1 MKAVQLSRTGAPDV
15 LETVDIPT
23 PVPGTGEVLVRVR
36 AAGVN
41 FFETLVRQG
50 RYAEAPPLPMVPGVE
65 VAGTI
70 EALGDGADPALLGAR
85 VAVPLFA
92 AGRGSGGYAAYVAVD
107 SAYAFRMP
115 DSLSFEDA
123 VALLVQG
130 LTALFLIRR
139 SPPKGKTVL
148 VTAAGGGVGSLLV
161 QLAKRAG
168 ATSVVGAAGSAA
180 KLALARELGADLAVD
195 YTQPDWPRQLTS
207 LTEGRGIDTVYETVG
222 GALTRA
228 ALEALAPQGELV
240 FGAVGRFD
248 LEKPQLEAMLLRN
261 QSLKGFALLPLL
273 TPTELA
279 GGLSELFALASTGK
293 LTVVRGGSYPLDEA
307 AQAHHALES
316 RRTSGKVVLVP

>member
-1 MKAVQLSRTGAPDV
+1 MKAVQLSRTGTPDV
-15 LETVDIPT
+15 LETVDMPT
-23 PVPGTGEVLVRVR
+23 PAPDAGEVLVRVR

-41 FFETLVRQG
+41 FFEALVRQG
-50 RYAEAPPLPMVPGVE
+50 RYAEAPPLPIVPGVE
-65 VAGTI
+65 VAGVV
-70 EALGDGADPALLGAR
+70 EALGEGADPALLGAR

-92 AGRGSGGYAAYVAVD
+92 AGRGSGGYAEYVAVD
-107 SAYAFRMP
+107 CAYAFRIP

-139 SPPKGKTVL
+139 SSPEGKTVL

-161 QLAKRAG
+161 QLAQRAG
-168 ATSVVGAAGSAA
+168 ATTVVAAAGSAD
-180 KLALARELGADLAVD
+180 KLALARKLGADLAVD
-195 YTQPDWPRQLTS
+195 YTQPDWARQVAS
-207 LTEGRGIDTVYETVG
+207 LTEGRGIDTIYETVG
-222 GALTRA
+222 GALTHA
-228 ALEALAPQGELV
+228 ALEVLAPEGELV
-240 FGAVGRFD
+240 FGAVGRFE
-248 LEKPQLEAMLLRN
+248 LGKSQLEAMLLAN

-273 TPTELA
+273 TPSALA

-293 LTVVRGGSYPLDEA
+293 LAVVQGGRYPLDEA

>member
-15 LETVDIPT
+15 LETVDMPT
-23 PVPGTGEVLVRVR
+23 PVPGAGEVLVRVR

-50 RYAEAPPLPMVPGVE
+50 RYAEAPELPMVPGVE
-65 VAGTI
+65 VAGVV
-70 EALGDGADPALLGAR
+70 EALGDGVDPALLGAR

-107 SAYAFRMP
+107 SAYAFRIP
-115 DSLSFEDA
+115 DGLSFEDA

-148 VTAAGGGVGSLLV
+148 VTAAGGGVGTLLV
-161 QLAKRAG
+161 QLARRAG
-168 ATSVVGAAGSAA
+168 ATRVVAAAGSDE
-180 KLALARELGADLAVD
+180 KLALARKLGADLAVD
-195 YTQPDWPRQLTS
+195 YTQPDWPHRLTWLNES
-207 LTEGRGIDTVYETVG
+207 RGVDTVYETVG
-222 GALTRA
+222 GTLTCA

-248 LEKPQLEAMLLRN
+248 LDKPQLEAMLLRN

-273 TPTELA
+273 TPAELA
-279 GGLSELFALASTGK
+279 SGLSELFALASTGE
-293 LTVVRGGSYPLDEA
+293 LTVVHGGRYPLDEA

>member
-1 MKAVQLSRTGAPDV
+1 MKAVQLSRTGAPEV

-23 PVPGTGEVLVRVR
+23 PIPGPGEVLVRVH

-50 RYAEAPPLPMVPGVE
+50 RYAEAPVLPMVPGVE
-65 VAGTI
+65 VAGVV
-70 EALGDGADPALLGAR
+70 EALGAGVEPELLGAR

-107 SAYAFRMP
+107 SAYAFRIP

-130 LTALFLIRR
+130 LTALFLLRQ
-139 SPPKGKTVL
+139 SPPDGKTVL

-161 QLAKRAG
+161 QLARRAG
-168 ATSVVGAAGSAA
+168 ATTVIAAAGSPE
-180 KLALARELGADLAVD
+180 KLALARKLGADLAID
-195 YTQPDWPRQLTS
+195 YSQPEWTRKPES
-207 LTEGRGIDTVYETVG
+207 LTEGRGIDTIYETVG
-222 GALTRA
+222 GALTHA

-240 FGAVGRFD
+240 FGAVGRFELD
-248 LEKPQLEAMLLRN
+248 KPQLEAMLLRN

-273 TPTELA
+273 TAPLLA
-279 GGLSELFALASTGK
+279 ESLSELFALASVGR
-293 LTVVRGGSYPLDEA
+293 LTVVHGGRYPLDEA